1 MRGTHSWDDHKHVR
15 GRRLA
20 IKGLEIKEIL
30 ASWSLV
36 NSLFK
41 LSFFNFFIHMKPGN
55 VYDIF
60 NKHYLSVLS
69 FSVFPSELT
78 FSHLYSYY
86 IIFSLGQIH
95 GAWPR
100 RLPLSKSFCRE
111 PNHSLDPREDHS
123 KLWPTPRRVDYA
135 LSLLFWS
142 RLPKWFRNTLG
153 SSKPR
158 SRTYWTVRGSQREL
172 CYFQSQP
179 NDLMM
184 ACGHSETITVSR
196 KELCY

>member
-123 KLWPTPRRVDYA
+123 KLWPTHVESTMPWASYSGVD
-135 LSLLFWS
+135 SL
-142 RLPKWFRNTLG
+142 NG
-153 SSKPR
+153 
-158 SRTYWTVRGSQREL
+158 
-172 CYFQSQP
+172 
-179 NDLMM
+179 
-184 ACGHSETITVSR
+184 SETPWDLQNPEVEHT
-196 KELCY
+196 EL